1 MSKAYV
7 IGDIHGCYYTLI
19 SAINKINKT
28 REKDDVIIFL
38 GDYFDRGKYN
48 AEVYF
53 YLRQLEQDENY
64 NVIFIRG
71 NHEQMQLDAIK
82 SRSNEHLWFC
92 NGGDVTSEHFTEASI
107 SPSEVKNWIE
117 KMPYAYH
124 HEELNFFAVH
134 SYLPHVFI
142 EDFNKEDQEECI
154 WDRHKNTVGNKV
166 FHGHT
171 PHINFVKIDGND
183 INLDTGCVFDGG
195 LSFATITPTC
205 YGITTIPTHGYDKR
219 SN

>member
-7 IGDIHGCYYTLI
+7 IGDIHGCYYTLAL
-19 SAINKINKT
+19 AIKEIDKT

-38 GDYFDRGKYN
+38 GDYFDRGNYN

-53 YLRQLEQDENY
+53 YLRQLERDENY

-82 SRSNEHLWFC
+82 SRNNEYLWFF

-107 SPSEVKNWIE
+107 SPSNVKNWIE

-124 HEELNFFAVH
+124 HKELDIYCVH
-134 SYLPHVFI
+134 SYLPHIFI
-142 EDFNKEDQEECI
+142 EDFNEEEQKDCI
-154 WDRHKNTVGNKV
+154 WYRSRNTIGNKV

-171 PHINFVKIDGND
+171 PHKNFVKIDGND
-183 INLDTGCVFDGG
+183 INLDTGCVFGGG
-195 LSFATITPTC
+195 LSFAIIAPTF
-205 YGITTIPTHGYDKR
+205 YGITTIPTLECDKR
-219 SN
+219 SF